1 MHVNVSLHIDVPNR
15 PYLPLTPV
23 NHIPKPLVPPSA
35 TGTAVASNNNEEAP
49 PVEATPPPPTDSE
62 GSSQT
67 TVNESR
73 SERPEQPSRPVSP
86 GRERMDVDPAQNPVP
101 TMTTSEMPVP
111 TDTTST
117 ATHEMVIPTS
127 LSELMAASTSVS
139 QASGSTTDPPAEPV
153 RSPSVS
159 AEDFSEKIEP
169 THLGDGDIRPTVHE
183 ESEAPIP
190 TPIAI
195 AVAPTGTRA
204 T

>member
-1 MHVNVSLHIDVPNR
+1 MCQVVL
-15 PYLPLTPV
+15 LTFLTPV
-23 NHIPKPLVPPSA
+23 NHIPKPLVPPPA
-35 TGTAVASNNNEEAP
+35 TGTAVASNNAEETP
-49 PVEATPPPPTDSE
+49 PVEATPPPPTESE

-86 GRERMDVDPAQNPVP
+86 GRERMDVDPPVQDP
-101 TMTTSEMPVP
+101 APIITTLETPVP
-111 TDTTST
+111 TDTTAT
-117 ATHEMVIPTS
+117 AAHEMAIPTS
-127 LSELMAASTSVS
+127 LSELIAVSTNVS
-139 QASGSTTDPPAEPV
+139 QASGSTTDPPADPI
-153 RSPSVS
+153 RAPS
-159 AEDFSEKIEP
+159 APTEDFSEKFEP

-190 TPIAI
+190 IPIPV